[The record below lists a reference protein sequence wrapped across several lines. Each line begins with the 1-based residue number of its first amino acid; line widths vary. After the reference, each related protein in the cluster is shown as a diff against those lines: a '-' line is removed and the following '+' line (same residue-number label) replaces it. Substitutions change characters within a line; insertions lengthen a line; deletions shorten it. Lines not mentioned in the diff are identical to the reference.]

1 MHRRDW
7 FVYTGSVLRCRVR
20 AGIMNQVSRIA
31 ACVAGVLLCG
41 PMLRAQQCVTQSQ
54 MQPADKAALTDVA
67 DKLAREMQGN
77 DATDIRALT
86 LPEYAK
92 DFTGMA
98 NTIAN
103 TAPHLANATF
113 APSTFWILDA
123 SHPAN
128 GSDGS
133 AQDTQFFCNLNKSTA
148 ETSFLIRNL
157 PQGRYA
163 LVVEDSQ
170 KPGDPWQLAYLL
182 RQSSAGAWQLAGL
195 FPRATT
201 ASGHDGLWYW
211 RAARAAAASR
221 QNWTAWVDYQEA
233 QQLLKPVGFV
243 SSSHLEQLRDEE
255 AKATPSALSSGIS
268 VDTPLIVKGKDG
280 VEYRVTGLGPD
291 ASLGADR
298 IDVAMHFTADPIA
311 DPAAGRARNRA
322 AASALLNAYP
332 DLRDHFHGVWVFAE
346 SPNTPPFATE
356 DAMAQLP

>member
-1 MHRRDW
+1 
-7 FVYTGSVLRCRVR
+7 
-20 AGIMNQVSRIA
+20 MNQARWR
-31 ACVAGVLLCG
+31 CAGAVGLLLCASTVW
-41 PMLRAQQCVTQSQ
+41 AQQCVTQSQ
-54 MQPADKAALTDVA
+54 MQPADKAALIDVA
-67 DKLAREMQGN
+67 GKLTREMQGN
-77 DATDIRALT
+77 DTAALRAVT
-86 LPEYAK
+86 LPEYAQ

-98 NTIAN
+98 STIAN
-103 TAPHLANATF
+103 TAPHLVNATF
-113 APSTFWILDA
+113 VPSTFWILDA
-123 SHPAN
+123 SHPSN

-148 ETSFLIRNL
+148 ETSFLIRSL

-163 LVVEDSQ
+163 LAVEDSV
-170 KPGDPWQLAYLL
+170 KAGDPWQLAYLL
-182 RQSSAGAWQLAGL
+182 RQSSTGVWQLAGL

-211 RAARAAAASR
+211 RAARAAAASK

-255 AKATPSALSSGIS
+255 GKATPPALTSGVG

-291 ASLGADR
+291 SSLGSDR
-298 IDVAMHFTADPIA
+298 IDVAMHFAADAIV
-311 DPAAGRARNRA
+311 DPAAARARNRA
-322 AASALLNAYP
+322 AASALLNAHP

-346 SPNTPPFATE
+346 TPNAPPFATE

>member
-1 MHRRDW
+1 MPSW
-7 FVYTGSVLRCRVR
+7 S
-20 AGIMNQVSRIA
+20 A
-31 ACVAGVLLCG
+31 AVCA
-41 PMLRAQQCVTQSQ
+41 MIQAQQCVTQSQ
-54 MQPADKAALTDVA
+54 MQPADKATLTRS
-67 DKLAREMQGN
+67 LASCRGRCSRMTQ
-77 DATDIRALT
+77 RLCVPQT

-113 APSTFWILDA
+113 VPNTFWILDA

-148 ETSFLIRNL
+148 ETSFLIRSL

-163 LVVEDSQ
+163 LAVEDSV
-170 KPGDPWQLAYLL
+170 KTADPWQLAYLL
-182 RQSSAGAWQLAGL
+182 RQSSTGSWQLAGL

-211 RAARAAAASR
+211 RAARSAAASK

-255 AKATPSALSSGIS
+255 GKATPPALSSGVS
-268 VDTPLIVKGKDG
+268 TDTPLIVKGKDG
-280 VEYRVTGLGPD
+280 AEYRVTGLGPD
-291 ASLGADR
+291 SSLGSDR
-298 IDVAMHFTADPIA
+298 IDVAMHFSADVIA
-311 DPAAGRARNRA
+311 DPAAARTRNRA
-322 AASALLNAYP
+322 AAICAAQCLSRFARSL
-332 DLRDHFHGVWVFAE
+332 HGVWVFC
-346 SPNTPPFATE
+346 
-356 DAMAQLP
+356 